1 MPPLS
6 NEAGQLGELQNE
18 SMCDSTIHGE
28 EEDLNEENSNQ
39 TDKGTT
45 TLDDEVDDLALL

>member
-28 EEDLNEENSNQ
+28 EEDLNEENSNHA
-39 TDKGTT
+39 DEGTT
-45 TLDDEVDDLALL
+45 PLDVDADV